1 MIIYKATCLVNNKI
15 YIGLTKNSLHNRKWR
30 HLYYAKTG
38 IGNIFHSAIR
48 KYGKENFIWEIIDTA
63 KTYKE
68 LQKKEIIWIKKLLSN
83 NRKIGYN
90 IVLGGGSCGIKRSEK
105 TRKIIGDKKRTKFE
119 FIINK
124 LNTMKIKIHLKK
136 GEYKGIFQRATFECE
151 NNHFWVTNIFCV
163 IQRGSNCRI
172 CRGLKPLNRSSIEI

>member
-1 MIIYKATCLVNNKI
+1 MIIYKTTCLINNKI
-15 YIGLTKNSLHNRKWR
+15 YIGLTKNSLHDRKWR

-38 IGNIFHSAIR
+38 IGNGLHNAIR
-48 KYGKENFIWEIIDTA
+48 KYGEENFLWEIIDTA

-68 LQKKEIIWIKKLLSN
+68 LQEKEIFWIAKLSSN

-90 IVLGGGSCGIKRSEK
+90 LASGGGGICGIKRSKK
-105 TRKIIGDKKRTKFE
+105 TRKIIGDKKRTKYE

-124 LNTMKIKIHLKK
+124 LNDIKIKIHLKK
-136 GEYKGIFQRATFECE
+136 DEYKGIFQRTTFECE
-151 NNHFWVTNIFCV
+151 NNHFWTTNIFCV

-172 CRGLKPLNRSSIEI
+172 CRGLKPLNR